1 MFKRKK
7 IVRICY
13 PVSMW
18 ITNTEK
24 ERKKERTKPQINRPA
39 TVHVKLAQIF
49 RTIFGEKAYLE
60 LIYIVMQECQI
71 Q

>member
-1 MFKRKK
+1 MDNKHR
-7 IVRICY
+7 
-13 PVSMW
+13 
-18 ITNTEK
+18 
-24 ERKKERTKPQINRPA
+24 EREKERTKPQINRPA

-60 LIYIVMQECQI
+60 LIYIVMQECQT